1 MSHVHDVLNTP
12 NPRVHD
18 VLNTLRV
25 HDVLNADTYQE
36 DTMPGA
42 TPRTAAR

>member
-1 MSHVHDVLNTP
+1 MSHVHDVLNMP
-12 NPRVHD
+12 NPRA
-18 VLNTLRV
+18 

>member
-1 MSHVHDVLNTP
+1 VLNTP

-25 HDVLNADTYQE
+25 HDVLNADS
-36 DTMPGA
+36 
-42 TPRTAAR
+42 

>member
-1 MSHVHDVLNTP
+1 MTYVHDVLNTF

-25 HDVLNADTYQE
+25 HDVLNTDT
-36 DTMPGA
+36 
-42 TPRTAAR
+42 